1 MPGGDAPEGLR
12 IAHGEAR
19 HIAVGRAQRIGANA
33 GFGRFV
39 HQRHVLFPGLRLP
52 HRLPQVVID
61 QLAAAGL
68 GQARHQAVVQLRIA
82 PAATLDGAHPEFAE
96 DIRQRE
102 DLGFFGPERRDM
114 DPLRIVMAPILG
126 HRQPQRPGLQAPADN
141 AAHGLDLLRRGGAPL
156 ALVAH
161 DVIAH
166 RRMADEVAHVHPQ
179 LLVEGGHVLPDR
191 FPAHIDGVEH
201 LHGNGFDV
209 GQKLGQPGRLARAHR
224 RQRQGTIADDHG
236 GGAVIAG
243 KGAQRVPGH
252 LRIIV
257 AVVIDEARRDHQAI
271 GINRAR
277 RRGAQFAHRDNFA
290 VADRHIAAEGR
301 HAGAIDDATVLESR
315 DHTPW
320 SVPPC
325 WGCSRGAVPL
335 PRPGLLVPPNVP

>member
-19 HIAVGRAQRIGANA
+19 HIAVGRAQRIGANP

-61 QLAAAGL
+61 QLAATGL
-68 GQARHQAVVQLRIA
+68 GQARHQAVVQLRIP
-82 PAATLDGAHPEFAE
+82 PAATLDGADAEFAQ
-96 DIRQRE
+96 DIRERE
-102 DLGFFGPERRDM
+102 DLGFFRPERRNM
-114 DPLRIVMAPILG
+114 DALRIVMAPIFR
-126 HRQPQRPGLQAPADN
+126 HRQPQRPVLQALTDN
-141 AAHGLDLLRRGGAPL
+141 AAHGLDLLRRGGTAL

-166 RRMADEVAHVHPQ
+166 GRMADEVPHVHPQ

-209 GQKLGQPGRLARAHR
+209 GEKLGQAGRLARAHR
-224 RQRQGTIADDHG
+224 RQRQRTIADDDG

-243 KGAQRVPGH
+243 EGAQRVPGH

-257 AVVIDEARRDHQAI
+257 AVIIDEAGGDHQPV
-271 GINRAR
+271 GIN
-277 RRGAQFAHRDNFA
+277 GAGGGIPEFADRDNFA
-290 VADRHIAAEGR
+290 LADPDIAAEGG
-301 HAGAIDDATVLESR
+301 HAGAIDDAPVLESR

-320 SVPPC
+320 RVPS
-325 WGCSRGAVPL
+325 GEGSRG
-335 PRPGLLVPPNVP
+335 